1 MSNCGHALA
10 VVVAMDSPVM
20 ITGDGVCRAGIC
32 ATILYVMIGE
42 DKLVVGGQAAR
53 RR

>member
-20 ITGDGVCRAGIC
+20 ITGDGVCRADIC